1 MRMDNKNKTRNI
13 FFIAYL
19 FLSIGLNGQTSEDA
33 KKLLDDVSSNL
44 ISFENLSFDFS
55 YILENRPENIRQET
69 NGSATIS
76 DNLYKI
82 IFLGNEQIF
91 DGEKIYTIV
100 PENEEIMISSPE
112 DSSDFGLLNPS
123 ELFVFYKTGYD
134 YQWDIKQSVKGV
146 PIQYIKLIPSEENLD
161 IKYLLIG
168 IDLRSKLIYKLI
180 EIGKSDTITT
190 LTLKN
195 IRTNLNLSQDF
206 FSLDTDK
213 YPDYYINN

>member
-1 MRMDNKNKTRNI
+1 MDYKNKKGKI
-13 FFIAYL
+13 FFIGYL
-19 FLSIGLNGQTSEDA
+19 FFFLSLNAQTSEDA
-33 KKLLDDVSSNL
+33 EKLLDDVSSTL

-123 ELFVFYKTGYD
+123 ELFVFYKTGYS